1 MLLLL
6 WRAEVG
12 RSPWTEGRGR
22 RGLVLRA
29 GRQRLVGTL
38 SHHVR
43 DALAVVA
50 FLWLGG
56 QSALLGMVIQ
66 PSTVITTADVGGKI
80 NRRLCTDLTT
90 RWQHDRGYEAEG
102 QAVTCPAALG
112 YYSQQGG
119 HEEMKMWLKCPY
131 DKIDISS
138 DVRAHRYYITLCI
151 TCIEATSPAGRMK
164 ERLISM
170 AHVVQ

>member
-6 WRAEVG
+6 WRVEVG

-38 SHHVR
+38 GHHVR

-66 PSTVITTADVGGKI
+66 PSTVITTADVGENKQTFMY
-80 NRRLCTDLTT
+80 R
-90 RWQHDRGYEAEG
+90 
-102 QAVTCPAALG
+102 
-112 YYSQQGG
+112 
-119 HEEMKMWLKCPY
+119 PY
-131 DKIDISS
+131 
-138 DVRAHRYYITLCI
+138 H
-151 TCIEATSPAGRMK
+151 
-164 ERLISM
+164 
-170 AHVVQ
+170 